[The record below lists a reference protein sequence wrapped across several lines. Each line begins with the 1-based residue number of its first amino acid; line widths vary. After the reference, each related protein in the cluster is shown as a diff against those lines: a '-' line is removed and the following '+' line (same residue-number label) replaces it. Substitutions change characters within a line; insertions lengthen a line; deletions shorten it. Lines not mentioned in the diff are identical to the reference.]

1 MIIYVMSVTKFIIL
15 LTTKQRRDERHEYID
30 KKDGAI
36 CENNNIQ
43 LAYCNNTGPVRDI
56 HQREILVQQNTAP
69 T

>member
-43 LAYCNNTGPVRDI
+43 LADSDNACSVWHI
-56 HQREILVQQNTAP
+56 HQRKILVQQNTTTA
-69 T
+69 